1 MQIKNILFINSIF
14 SLISAIWMFFFND
27 YLQKIFGFEL
37 WYVFPLIGFGL
48 LNFVR
53 FIWYVIKYRLN
64 NTKFIQSIIIMDFM
78 WVIISIAI
86 VLLNPFWISLAWLCA
101 ILIVAIIVGIIWL
114 LQLKAIAKKIV
125 IKK

>member
-1 MQIKNILFINSIF
+1 
-14 SLISAIWMFFFND
+14 MFFFND

-48 LNFVR
+48 LNFVW

-86 VLLNPFWISLAWLCA
+86 VRSIS
-101 ILIVAIIVGIIWL
+101 VT
-114 LQLKAIAKKIV
+114 
-125 IKK
+125 IKVL